1 MDRVARPSSLS
12 DRTLAQGVTGVS
24 QRVAPRSAPG
34 GDFASRLQRTVMQSG
49 QSKSKAQ
56 AVAISA
62 HAGARLDARGISITP
77 HMMERLAQ
85 GTDHLARKNA
95 RESLIVMGTVGFVM
109 NVPNRTVVTAMPL
122 HGAGSQVFTNID
134 SALWLDE

>member
-1 MDRVARPSSLS
+1 MDNASRPSAPQHGTPALGLT
-12 DRTLAQGVTGVS
+12 RPS
-24 QRVAPRSAPG
+24 QRVAAGAVPG
-34 GDFASRLQRTVMQSG
+34 GDFASRLRQTMQSG
-49 QSKSKAQ
+49 QGKPR

-62 HAGARLDARGISITP
+62 HAGARLDARGISVTP

-85 GTDHLARKNA
+85 GTDQLARKNA
-95 RESLIVMGTVGFVM
+95 RESLIVMGRVGFVM

-122 HGAGSQVFTNID
+122 QGAGAQLFTNID